1 MNTTIPTH
9 SILPGTINS
18 SDFTFNHVSGFTGM
32 IVLNAVGAILNLSA
46 AIYIAFTR
54 KVRKRKSNK
63 LLLNLLSSDMCVVV
77 VHLSCILM
85 DFSKD
90 INQCEDI
97 FFVQPASQVGIAVAM
112 SLSLFNLV
120 SLTLDRLLAVKL
132 PFFYQASIQTKHVYI
147 VISGAWIISLIYF
160 SVLLITWHVKGV
172 SVMVDIA
179 NLSFVVIVL
188 SGFVTLAVSNA
199 FIYFEARKQL
209 RKMSKCLIQ
218 NLNDKYR
225 KRYMLKRRESRLVRI
240 NVGMVAAFTLFWSP
254 RVVSTIYQYIRSTC
268 FSLEFELILCFS
280 ICCNFIFDPI
290 IYICLSHDVR
300 KGIRHVL
307 NKEDTARNIRSST
320 NGNQTHQVNVQES
333 MSLNDML

>member
-1 MNTTIPTH
+1 MNNTIPTH
-9 SILPGTINS
+9 SVLAATSNS

-32 IVLNAVGAILNLSA
+32 VVLNVFAAILNLFA

-85 DFSKD
+85 NFSKD

-97 FFVQPASQVGIAVAM
+97 FFVQPASQVVIAVTM

-132 PFFYQASIQTKHVYI
+132 PLFYQASVKTMHVYI
-147 VISGAWIISLIYF
+147 AISAAWIISLIYL
-160 SVLLITWHVKGV
+160 SVLLIMWRVNGV
-172 SVMVDIA
+172 SLIVDITD
-179 NLSFVVIVL
+179 LSFAVIIL
-188 SGFVTLAVSNA
+188 TGFVTLAISNA

-209 RKMSKCLIQ
+209 QKMSKCLIE
-218 NLNDKYR
+218 NLNDNYR
-225 KRYMLKRRESRLVRI
+225 KRYMLQRRESRLVRI

-254 RVVSTIYQYIRSTC
+254 TAVSYLYKYIRGTC
-268 FSLEFELILCFS
+268 FSLEFELILCFFL
-280 ICCNFIFDPI
+280 CCNFIFDPI

-300 KGIRHVL
+300 KSIRHL
-307 NKEDTARNIRSST
+307 FIKEDTDRNIRCST
-320 NGNQTHQVNVQES
+320 NENQTHQRHVQES
-333 MSLNDML
+333 MPLNDML